1 MQVEDPFEISW
12 MVSSLENAFCRYLSV
27 FRRFSTTYSLQFA
40 GKDPLVQDGLDT
52 YFVQHTFQANITTI
66 YRGHNFFEYDM
77 KIIKEHKRWNQTL
90 KKNV

>member
-27 FRRFSTTYSLQFA
+27 FRRFSTTYSLQFT

-66 YRGHNFFEYDM
+66 YRGHNFFEY
-77 KIIKEHKRWNQTL
+77 ENNQRTYTL
-90 KKNV
+90 ESNSEENI

>member
-1 MQVEDPFEISW
+1 

-27 FRRFSTTYSLQFA
+27 FRRFSTTYSLQFT

-52 YFVQHTFQANITTI
+52 YFVQHTFKQVFLQFTVATI
-66 YRGHNFFEYDM
+66 SLSM

-90 KKNV
+90 KKNIEGKMSMPS